1 MRHAQKQCIQ
11 VHEIKSAAI
20 ELPRMMSHWCVCV
33 FVSHSHFYSGV
44 VIYSIQGKHTRAS
57 IWKAGQTVMLFEFM
71 NCEFSFLSNGWMRLL
86 LGFLVFTKWNLHM
99 PVWQVY
105 HSYSSHISCCW
116 QLCWMILFEV
126 STFYVWL
133 WLLSV
138 TVWHTLT
145 EHVSVCASL
154 LNAYLRCFFCCKRT
168 SFAFSV
174 HCDNHTQN
182 TRERWDGGERC
193 EFCSK
198 CMGNYKCFEFP
209 QIMFQKIYNYSHA
222 NKFEDNS
229 IHTMSR
235 MH

>member
-1 MRHAQKQCIQ
+1 
-11 VHEIKSAAI
+11 
-20 ELPRMMSHWCVCV
+20 MSHWCVCVCVRV

-57 IWKAGQTVMLFEFM
+57 IWKAGQTVMLFGFM

-133 WLLSV
+133 ECNSMAHSHWACLCVCFTFECVSPLFFLLQTYIFCFLRALRQS
-138 TVWHTLT
+138 HTKYAW
-145 EHVSVCASL
+145 EMG
-154 LNAYLRCFFCCKRT
+154 
-168 SFAFSV
+168 
-174 HCDNHTQN
+174 
-182 TRERWDGGERC
+182 WGGEMRILLQVY
-193 EFCSK
+193 
-198 CMGNYKCFEFP
+198 G
-209 QIMFQKIYNYSHA
+209 QL
-222 NKFEDNS
+222 
-229 IHTMSR
+229 
-235 MH
+235 